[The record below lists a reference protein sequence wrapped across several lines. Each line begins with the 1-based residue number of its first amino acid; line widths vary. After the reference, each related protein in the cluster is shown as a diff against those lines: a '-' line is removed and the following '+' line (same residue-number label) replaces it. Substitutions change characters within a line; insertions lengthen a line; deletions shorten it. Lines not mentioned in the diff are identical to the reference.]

1 MSAYI
6 TFLAVIVIIT
16 FLSVL
21 LYRVS
26 KNKSKKFMKYIP
38 STVSS
43 LSIGLVYLKMSYVSQ
58 GYDPIIDM
66 VVIIFLSI
74 VLGFSLLGAVLI
86 DIINRRKEISK

>member
-38 STVSS
+38 SIVSS
-43 LSIGLVYLKMSYVSQ
+43 LSIVLVYLKMSYVSQ

-74 VLGFSLLGAVLI
+74 VFGFSLLGAVLI